1 MSDISANEIKQLLNQ
16 LEIYN
21 SAYRKGKPLISDVEY
36 DQLVEKLRS
45 FNPSHPFLNRVEP
58 ESFESKKEVRHPV
71 PMLSIEKAYSLEAL
85 ERFINRVQKEASEI
99 GISDIRFLVT
109 PKLDGLAGRDDG
121 EIFASRGNGEV
132 GYEISSAFEKG
143 IIPLGGRGRGI
154 GEIVIKKSYFEEHL
168 SGHFEHPRNLV
179 VGIINSDKLN
189 EFAVKAI
196 EDKAIFFVPYAELES
211 WIGTPDELLNQIEE
225 VTRMLSAKT
234 DYPMD
239 GMVAGV
245 TDEKVREHMGST
257 AHHYRWQIAIKT
269 KGETAVTRVEKL
281 VWQVGRTGNITP
293 VMEVMPIF
301 LSGATI
307 RRVTAHNA
315 GKIRDEKIGIGA
327 KIEVIRSGEVIPK
340 LEKVISP
347 SDQIALPGCCPSCN
361 SSLEWDNDFLKC
373 MASSCPAQIEQGII
387 HFFKTLG
394 TAEWFG
400 IKTVQKLVKDG
411 FDSLVKIYAMTEQDF
426 LDIGFGPVQSKNLW
440 NAIQTSIKK
449 PVEDWR
455 FLAAFGVPDLG
466 TGDSRKLLSHI
477 RLEDLGKI
485 RKEELTEIHGFGEK
499 TGESI
504 QKGIEKIWDT
514 IKHMLNMGFTL
525 EKTPLENEKIT
536 IGSPIAGKGIVFTGK
551 MKKGSRED
559 MQIHARKLGA
569 NVQTTVSGKT
579 DYLVCGEDVGDS
591 KIRKAQTVN
600 VKIITEEEYFQIV
613 GRLNTTS

>member
-1 MSDISANEIKQLLNQ
+1 MPDIAATEIEQLVNQ

-21 SAYRKGKPLISDVEY
+21 SAYRNGKLLISDVEY

-45 FNPSHPFLNRVEP
+45 LNPSHPFLNRVEP

-71 PMLSIEKAYSLEAL
+71 PMLSIEKAYFREAL
-85 ERFINRVQKEASEI
+85 ERFINRVKKEAAEI
-99 GISDIRFLVT
+99 GILDIRFSVT

-154 GEIVIKKSYFEEHL
+154 GEIVIKKSYFDEHL
-168 SGHFEHPRNLV
+168 SGNFEHPRNLV

-196 EDKAIFFVPYAELES
+196 EDRAVLFVPYAVLES
-211 WIGTPDELLNQIEE
+211 WVGTPEELVDQIEE
-225 VTRMLSAKT
+225 VTRKLSAKT

-239 GMVAGV
+239 GMVASV
-245 TDEKVREHMGST
+245 TDEAVREHMGST

-281 VWQVGRTGNITP
+281 VWQVGRTGNVTP

-315 GKIRDEKIGIGA
+315 GKVRDEKIGIGA
-327 KIEVIRSGEVIPK
+327 EIEIIRSGEVIPK
-340 LEKVISP
+340 LEKVITP
-347 SDQIALPGCCPSCN
+347 SDQMELPRFCPSCN
-361 SSLEWDNDFLKC
+361 SSLQWENDFLKC
-373 MASSCPAQIEQGII
+373 MASFCPAQIEQGII
-387 HFFKTLG
+387 HFFKILG

-400 IKTVQKLVKDG
+400 IKTVQKLVEDG
-411 FDSLVKIYAMTEQDF
+411 YDSLVKIYTMTEQDF
-426 LDIGFGPVQSKNLW
+426 LDMGFGPVQSKNLW
-440 NAIQTSIKK
+440 NAIQVSISK

-455 FLAAFGVPDLG
+455 FLAAFGISDLG

-477 RLEDLGKI
+477 RLEDLGDV
-485 RKEELTEIHGFGEK
+485 RKEEIIEIHGFGEK

-504 QKGIEKIWDT
+504 QMGIEKIWDT

-525 EKTPLENEKIT
+525 EKTPLEYEKKT
-536 IGSPIAGKGIVFTGK
+536 MGSPIAGKGIVFTGK

-559 MQIHARKLGA
+559 MQVQARKLGA

-579 DYLVCGEDVGDS
+579 DYLVCGADVGDS
-591 KIRKAQTVN
+591 KIRKAQIVN

-613 GRLNTTS
+613 GSLNSTS